1 MKNSQ
6 VAAQLF
12 TVRDHLLDPPAFA
25 RAMER
30 LKAIGYPAVELIP
43 SQAVTDEQVAKICD
57 QTGVKVV
64 AVHVPGHTVREQPE
78 AIVEKLKVVGT
89 DLAVYAYP
97 AGVDLSSRTEVERL
111 AHRLEQ
117 SAQALKQAG
126 MTLAYHN
133 HAMEFFRLGK
143 EPAFDVLRKNAPTL
157 SFELDAYWVQYAG
170 MSPERW
176 IRELGSTLV
185 SLHLK
190 DFGVSPKHGEP
201 PFMTEVGQ
209 GNLDFPTLVA
219 RAEHAGCR
227 WFVVEQDITPGD
239 PFDSLERS
247 FRYVQSELVAPVSA
261 VDNA

>member
-1 MKNSQ
+1 MKSSQ
-6 VAAQLF
+6 LAAQLF
-12 TVRDHLLDPPAFA
+12 TVRDYLLDPSAFA
-25 RAMER
+25 QTIER
-30 LKAIGYPAVELIP
+30 LKSIGYPAVELIP
-43 SQAVTDEQVAKICD
+43 SEVVSDEEVAKICG
-57 QTGVKVV
+57 QAGVKVV
-64 AVHVPGHTVREQPE
+64 AAHVPGQAVLEQPE
-78 AIVEKLKVVGT
+78 TVVNKLRVVGAN
-89 DLAVYAYP
+89 LAVYAYP

-133 HAMEFFRLGK
+133 HAMEFFRLGN
-143 EPAFDVLRKNAPTL
+143 ELAFDVLRKNAPTL

-209 GNLDFPTLVA
+209 GSLDFRTLVA
-219 RAEHAGCR
+219 EAELAGCG
-227 WFVVEQDITPGD
+227 WFIVEQDITPGD

-247 FRYVQSELVAPVSA
+247 FRYVQNELVAPA
-261 VDNA
+261 ATANP